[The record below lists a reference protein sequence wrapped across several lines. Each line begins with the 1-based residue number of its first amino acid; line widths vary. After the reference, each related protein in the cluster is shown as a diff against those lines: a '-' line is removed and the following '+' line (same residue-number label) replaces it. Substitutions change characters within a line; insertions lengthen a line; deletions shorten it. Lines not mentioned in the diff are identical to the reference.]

1 MTINIFVDFFSK
13 KMQIGEIEF
22 SKSRR
27 LHPVEAKRDPSLDL
41 RTKDI
46 DGAWAGTHS
55 EKFLRK
61 NVINI

>member
-1 MTINIFVDFFSK
+1 MNFQRK
-13 KMQIGEIEF
+13 KMEIGEIEY

-27 LHPVEAKRDPSLDL
+27 LHPIESKRDPSLDL

-46 DGAWAGTHS
+46 AGAWAGTHS

-61 NVINI
+61 EVKKSHPNQK